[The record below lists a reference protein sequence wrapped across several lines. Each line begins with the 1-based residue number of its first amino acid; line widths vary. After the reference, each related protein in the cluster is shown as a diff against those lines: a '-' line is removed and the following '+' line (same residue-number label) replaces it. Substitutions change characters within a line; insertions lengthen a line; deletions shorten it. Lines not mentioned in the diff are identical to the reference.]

1 MDIDEDRIANT
12 DYEED
17 AEEMFENEDEDE
29 VMSEAESEE
38 KDETE
43 LELERLVFG
52 DTAGFKEELKTFGT
66 GAYSGVEAES
76 DGDEQVQL
84 ATLADADVRYLQA
97 SFERMV
103 D

>member
-1 MDIDEDRIANT
+1 MNVDGDRLADI

-17 AEEMFENEDEDE
+17 AEEIFENEDEDE
-29 VMSEAESEE
+29 VMSDAESEE

-66 GAYSGVEAES
+66 GAYPGVQEDS
-76 DGDEQVQL
+76 DEDEQAQL
-84 ATLADADVRYLQA
+84 ATLADADVR
-97 SFERMV
+97 
-103 D
+103 

>member
-1 MDIDEDRIANT
+1 MDGDRTADM

-17 AEEMFENEDEDE
+17 AEEIFENEDEDE

-66 GAYSGVEAES
+66 SAFPGVEEDS
-76 DGDEQVQL
+76 DEDEQAQL
-84 ATLADADVRYLQA
+84 ATLADADVRYSQA
-97 SFERMV
+97 CFGKMF

>member
-1 MDIDEDRIANT
+1 MTIDGDRTADM

-17 AEEMFENEDEDE
+17 AQEIFENEDEDE

-52 DTAGFKEELKTFGT
+52 DTRGFIEELKTFGT
-66 GAYSGVEAES
+66 GAYPGAVEDS
-76 DGDEQVQL
+76 DEDEQAQL
-84 ATLADADVRYLQA
+84 ATLADADVRYMKA
-97 SFERMV
+97 CFRRIV